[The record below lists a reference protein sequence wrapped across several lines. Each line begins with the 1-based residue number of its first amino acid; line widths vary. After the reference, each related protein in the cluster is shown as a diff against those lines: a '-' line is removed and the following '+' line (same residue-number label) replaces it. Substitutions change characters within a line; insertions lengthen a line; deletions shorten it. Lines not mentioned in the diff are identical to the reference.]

1 MQAILIRQGTGEG
14 RSAMRCYATLFGG
27 LICLLGASAHLATA
41 ADVRDFIDFSLR
53 GTTGNLL
60 LPGRLYVPPEAANP
74 QESRPLI
81 LFLHGAGESGTNN
94 LLQINS
100 NMDNLLAEAKQRGAY
115 LYAPQTTS
123 NNGWSE
129 TIATDRTMEMVQR
142 ALSDHNV
149 DSTRLYVTGLSM
161 GGGGVWNMLHRYPDR
176 FAAAVPICAVSPASG
191 FLSANMFDDAI
202 WAFHARNDPTVL
214 VSSTRNIISGI
225 ERAAREPVPTYPP
238 QNDTSTL
245 FHFDSQQFD
254 VHYTELPTGGHVI
267 WSSVYA
273 HEPMYDWL
281 FAHAIVPEPSSI
293 GLIAIAGMVLAP
305 RRQRRQSA
313 SR

>member
-1 MQAILIRQGTGEG
+1 
-14 RSAMRCYATLFGG
+14 MRIQATLFGS
-27 LICLLGASAHLATA
+27 LICLLLASSRPSMA

-53 GTTGNLL
+53 GSNNSLL

-74 QESRPLI
+74 LESRPLI

-94 LLQINS
+94 VGQINS

-115 LYAPQTTS
+115 LYAPQT
-123 NNGWSE
+123 NNAWSP
-129 TIATDRTMEMVQR
+129 TTTTDRTMEMIQR

-149 DSTRLYVTGLSM
+149 DPTRLYVTGLSM

-202 WAFHARNDPTVL
+202 WAFHARNDPV
-214 VSSTRNIISGI
+214 VSVNTTRNIISGI
-225 ERAAREPVPTYPP
+225 ERAASEPIPTYPP
-238 QNDTSTL
+238 LNNTTTL
-245 FHFDSQQFD
+245 FHFDSQLFD
-254 VHYTELPTGGHVI
+254 VHYTELPTGGHGI

-281 FAHAIVPEPSSI
+281 FAHAIVPEPSS
-293 GLIAIAGMVLAP
+293 LALLTMAGIVFP
-305 RRQRRQSA
+305 RRPRLRRSVP
-313 SR
+313 